1 LKMKDIAFHMLIDSS
16 IPSGRVRQLAVAGV
30 LFSLDSGFDIGPGR
44 ILPFLLAP
52 PRTGIW

>member
-1 LKMKDIAFHMLIDSS
+1 MKDIAFHMLIDSS